1 MLPVCWLAMRIIAG
15 SLRSRRLE
23 APPGLATRPSSD
35 RLRET
40 LFNVLA
46 TRIEGAA
53 FLDLYAGSGA
63 VGLEALSR
71 GAAQV
76 EFVERAPAALKI
88 LRGNLERLGIIAG
101 FRIHAVAV
109 GAFLRKGQAAS
120 ENAGDAEFHPSR
132 QNNYAARVGHPP
144 AHRDKAAMNGAQLPM
159 VHSYSSGLMN
169 GPPVHI
175 EKQTVVSHPSR
186 KNNYAARVGH
196 PAASGVKF
204 DLVFLDPPWDAAEEY
219 AATLGLLG
227 GSATGLLGEGA
238 LVIAEH
244 RKKQQLEDC
253 YGLLERTRLLEQG
266 DAALS
271 FYVVAQSSTPEIH

>member
-1 MLPVCWLAMRIIAG
+1 MLVGVRIIAG
-15 SLRSRRLE
+15 SLGSRRLE

-88 LRGNLERLGIIAG
+88 LRGNLERLEITAG
-101 FRIHAVAV
+101 FRIHAVDV
-109 GAFLRKGQAAS
+109 GAFLR
-120 ENAGDAEFHPSR
+120 
-132 QNNYAARVGHPP
+132 RV
-144 AHRDKAAMNGAQLPM
+144 AKAPKRERYE
-159 VHSYSSGLMN
+159 V
-169 GPPVHI
+169 
-175 EKQTVVSHPSR
+175 
-186 KNNYAARVGH
+186 
-196 PAASGVKF
+196 
-204 DLVFLDPPWDAAEEY
+204 VFLDPPWDAAEEY

-227 GSATGLLGEGA
+227 GSVAGLLGEGA

-244 RKKQQLEDC
+244 RRKQLLEDC
-253 YGLLERTRLLEQG
+253 YGSLERTRLLEQG

-271 FYVVAQSSTPEIH
+271 FYAVAQSCAPEIH